1 MKKYIFIVLV
11 ITYSITFAQVN
22 TNKEITVDE
31 LKGHVYTLASEEF
44 SGRKP
49 GTDGD
54 IKARN
59 YIKQQLDA
67 LNLTPLYDNGL
78 QNFEVVTSISLGKNK
93 LTIDGKDFEVN
104 KDFIPL
110 SFSKNESVKGKA
122 VFVGYGFVVNEDS
135 LKWNDYNL
143 NVKDKIVVIFRGTPA
158 FDSTNKFNKY
168 ADLLK
173 KVYTAKDKGAKGVIF
188 VTGEKFDKDDSLIPL
203 TFEGNRNDVG
213 IPVINITRKTAAYLF
228 KEADLTLDILETM
241 ISEQKAVL
249 STDLDVKVEFT
260 TEIIKNKAK
269 TANVAYLLKGSDP
282 ILLDEYIVIG
292 AHFDHLGLGGIGSG
306 SRVPDTVAVHF
317 GADDNASGTASI
329 IEIFEKLAAE
339 KENLKRSII
348 FVAFSGEEMGLLGS
362 KYFVNNPPVDIKKIK
377 YMLNLDMVGR
387 QDPSTNGLSI
397 GGVGTEANIVKELEN
412 LLKNESLKVKFNTEG
427 YGPSDHASFY
437 AKDIPVLFFFS
448 GIHDDYHT
456 PRDVASKINYEGQK
470 NISDFVYKIVNHL
483 ANKTEGFVFKEAGPK
498 EQSETRRSFKV
509 TLGIMPDVS
518 GGDIKGVKAD
528 AVIEG
533 RPAANA
539 GMKKGDIIIG
549 LDGKPVNDIYE
560 YMNRLQQF
568 KPGQRIT
575 IEVLRGNEKIILI
588 AEL

>member
-1 MKKYIFIVLV
+1 MKKYILIILV
-11 ITYSITFAQVN
+11 IFSSLTLAQVN
-22 TNKEITVDE
+22 TNKEITIEE
-31 LKGHVYTLASEEF
+31 LKEHVFTLASEEF
-44 SGRKP
+44 GGRKP
-49 GTDGD
+49 GTEGD
-54 IKARN
+54 IKSRE
-59 YIKQQLDA
+59 YIKKQLDA
-67 LNLTPLYDNGL
+67 LNLTPLYDNGY

-93 LTIDGKDFEVN
+93 LNIDGQDFEVN
-104 KDFIPL
+104 KDFVPL

-122 VFVGYGFVVNEDS
+122 IFVGYGLLVNEDS

-143 NVKDKIVVIFRGTPA
+143 DVKDKIVVILRGTPT

-228 KEADLTLDILETM
+228 KKAEVTLEILETM
-241 ISEQKAVL
+241 ISDQKAVL
-249 STDLDVKVEFT
+249 STDLDTKVEIT
-260 TEIIKNKAK
+260 TEIVKNKAK
-269 TANVAYLLKGSDP
+269 TANVTYLLKGNDP
-282 ILLDEYIVIG
+282 ILKDEYIVLG
-292 AHFDHLGLGGIGSG
+292 AHFDHLGLGGVGSG
-306 SRVPDTVAVHF
+306 SRVPDTVAVHH
-317 GADDNASGTASI
+317 GADDNASGVSAI

-339 KENLKRSII
+339 KENLKRSVI
-348 FVAFSGEEMGLLGS
+348 FAAFSGEEMGLLGS

-377 YMLNLDMVGR
+377 YMINLDMVGR
-387 QDPSTNGLSI
+387 QDKTTKGLSI

-412 LLKNESLKVKFNTEG
+412 LLKNDSLNVKFNTEG

-456 PRDVASKINYEGQK
+456 PRDEASKINYEGQ
-470 NISDFVYKIVNHL
+470 NHISNFAYKVVNLL
-483 ANKTEGFVFKEAGPK
+483 ANKTESFVFKEAGPK